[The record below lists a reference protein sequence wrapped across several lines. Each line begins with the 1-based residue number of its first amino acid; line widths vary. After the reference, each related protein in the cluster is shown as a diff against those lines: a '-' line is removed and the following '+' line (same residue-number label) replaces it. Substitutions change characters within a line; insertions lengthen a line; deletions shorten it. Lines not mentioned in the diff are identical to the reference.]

1 MRVSCN
7 KVCGIGLLLILIGMT
22 GCKKEESQMVASGEN
37 LPAVN
42 ARFTLLT
49 SEQTGVDF
57 SNSFLET
64 FEYNIYTY
72 EYLYNGCGV
81 AVGDVNGDGLPDLY
95 FGSAFDKNRLYINK
109 GNMTFQDV
117 TDMAG
122 VAAPDGYKTGVTMAD
137 VNGDGLLDLYSCRT
151 SKTDDGKKTDH
162 LFINKGN
169 RTENGIAI
177 PVFEDQAKKL
187 GIDDNSN
194 TNHACFFDMDRDG
207 DLDAFLLNHRI
218 GFDAAVNIRVYQKED
233 GSTERILTPETPFES
248 NRLYRND
255 NGHFVDIT
263 AKAGMVN
270 SAFGLSATAA
280 DINQDGWMDLYVA
293 NDYIEPD
300 YIYINNKDGTFTDQY
315 FQSLK
320 HSSQNSMGSDVV
332 DINNDGLV
340 DIMVL
345 DMKAEDPIRYKEL
358 AHVMQLDR
366 YNLMVQYG
374 YGRQSGRNMLQL
386 NNGNNTFREIGQ
398 FAGVAT
404 TDWSWAQLIADF
416 DNDGWKDIYITNGY
430 RKDVTNLDYTNFFKD
445 SIYRTGG
452 LTSQRFPDIN
462 KFLENIP
469 NKKISNYL
477 YVNNADLSF
486 INAGKQAGMDHPSFS
501 NGAAYADL
509 DLDGDLDIVVN
520 NIDDPAFIYR
530 NDIKG
535 KNWLQIVVQ
544 PGKGNT
550 QGIGTAVDIY
560 AGNAHQYSMVNSNKG
575 FLSSSEPVLH
585 FGLGDAVT
593 VDSIILRWPDGSYE
607 SKKDIQTNQRLVW
620 KKGTGSDYQKKPAQ
634 KPAMLFKKVQDAITW
649 RHRENEFNDF
659 KREKLIPYML
669 SAEGPCISVG
679 DINGDQLEDIYAGN
693 GTGFPAALMTQN
705 PNGTFSA
712 QTVPVFVN
720 DSLYEDCGSVM
731 EDFDG
736 DGDLDL
742 LVVSG
747 GNSFNQNDLEYLS
760 RYYIND
766 GKGAFQRVNNF
777 PITRTNAGAVLAVDM
792 DGDADKDII
801 IGGRCTP
808 GLFPKAPKSYYLKNE
823 KGRFTD
829 VTKDFF
835 ADLEELGM
843 ITDIE
848 AGDLDGDGKPEIV
861 FAGEWMPVTVFSF
874 EGGKMIN
881 KTKAFGL
888 DKTAGW
894 WKCISVSDVDGDGD
908 MDLMAGNIGL
918 NHRMHASEKYPV
930 TLIANDFDGNGSTDP
945 IMCYYYNGKLY
956 PFAGRDAIIS
966 QVPILK
972 KKFTRYAPY
981 ASATINDIFTED
993 QLKKSTWL
1001 YTNTFQ
1007 TTLFRNEGKSFVAAP
1022 LPYQVQLSPVN
1033 DMVMRDFN
1041 NDGRLDILMAGNF
1054 LYAEPETGELDAG
1067 TGTLLIQQ
1075 ADGTFAY
1082 VSNLEHGFWAQG
1094 EVRELK
1100 SIKLATGLDAVLTGN
1115 NNSSLELNVIN
1126 RPDRVVQ

>member
-1 MRVSCN
+1 MKFLCH
-7 KVCGIGLLLILIGMT
+7 KVGSICLLLILIGLT
-22 GCKKEESQMVASGEN
+22 SCKKEESQLVTSQED

-49 SEQTGVDF
+49 PDQTGVDF

-95 FGSAFDKNRLYINK
+95 FGSAFNKNRLYINK

-117 TDMAG
+117 TEMAG
-122 VAAPDGYKTGVTMAD
+122 VAAPEGYKTGVTMAD
-137 VNGDGLLDLYSCRT
+137 VNGDGLLDIYCCRT
-151 SKTDDGKKTDH
+151 SKQDDGQKTDH

-194 TNHACFFDMDRDG
+194 TNHACFFDFDRDG

-218 GFDAAVNIRVYQKED
+218 GFDAAVNIRVFQKAD

-248 NRLYRND
+248 NKLYRND

-300 YIYINNKDGTFTDQY
+300 YVYINNKDGTFTDQY
-315 FQSLK
+315 FTTLK

-416 DNDGWKDIYITNGY
+416 DNDGWKDMYITNGY
-430 RKDVTNLDYTNFFKD
+430 RKDVTNMDYTNFFKD

-452 LTSQRFPDIN
+452 LTPQRYPDIN

-469 NKKISNYL
+469 SRKMNNYL

-530 NDIKG
+530 NDING
-535 KNWLQIVVQ
+535 KNWLQIVAQ

-550 QGIGTAVDIY
+550 QGIGTAVDLY
-560 AGNAHQYSMVNSNKG
+560 TGHTHQYSMVISNKG

-607 SKKDIQTNQRLVW
+607 LKKDLKANQRIVW
-620 KKGTGSDYQKKPAQ
+620 KKGTGNEYQKKPAQ
-634 KPAMLFKKVQDAITW
+634 KPEMLFEKVSDAITW
-649 RHRENEFNDF
+649 RHKENEFIDF

-669 SAEGPCISVG
+669 SAEGPCLAVG
-679 DINGDQLEDIYAGN
+679 DINGDQLEDIFAGN

-705 PNGTFSA
+705 PNGTFSSHP
-712 QTVPVFVN
+712 VPVFVS

-747 GNSFNQNDLEYLS
+747 GSSFNQNDLEYLS

-766 GKGAFQRVNNF
+766 GKGSFHRANNF
-777 PITRTNAGAVLAVDM
+777 PIIRTNSGAVLAVDI

-801 IGGRCTP
+801 IGGRSTP
-808 GLFPKAPKSYYLKNE
+808 GLFPKAPKSYCLKNE
-823 KGRFTD
+823 NGRFTD

-835 ADLEELGM
+835 PDLEELGM

-848 AGDLDGDGKPEIV
+848 SGDLDGDGKFEIV
-861 FAGEWMPVTVFSF
+861 FAGEWMPLTIFSF
-874 EGGKMIN
+874 DGGKMIN
-881 KTKAFGL
+881 KTQAFGL
-888 DKTAGW
+888 EKTAGW
-894 WKCISVSDVDGDGD
+894 WKCISVADVDGDGD

-918 NHRMHASEKYPV
+918 NHRMQASEKYPV

-945 IMCYYYNGKLY
+945 IVCYFYNGKLY
-956 PFAGRDAIIS
+956 PFAGRDAMIAQI
-966 QVPILK
+966 PMLK
-972 KKFTRYAPY
+972 KKFTRYTPY

-1007 TTLFRNEGKSFVAAP
+1007 TTLFKNEGKSFVIAP

-1033 DMVMRDFN
+1033 DMVIRDFN
-1041 NDGRLDILMAGNF
+1041 NDGRLDILMGGNF
-1054 LYAEPETGELDAG
+1054 LFSEPETGELDAG
-1067 TGTLLIQQ
+1067 IGTLLLQQ
-1075 ADGTFAY
+1075 EDGTFTY

-1094 EVRELK
+1094 EVREMK
-1100 SIKLATGLDAVLTGN
+1100 NIKLATGLDAILTGN
-1115 NNSSLELNVIN
+1115 NNSSLELSVIN
-1126 RPDRVVQ
+1126 RTERVVQ

>member
-1 MRVSCN
+1 MKVSCN
-7 KVCGIGLLLILIGMT
+7 ALSVLGLLLVLAGVIS
-22 GCKKEESQMVASGEN
+22 CKKEASQAVVPGEN

-42 ARFTLLT
+42 ARFTLLSST
-49 SEQTGVDF
+49 QTGVDF
-57 SNSFLET
+57 SNSIQET
-64 FEYNIYTY
+64 FDYNIYTY

-95 FGSAFDKNRLYINK
+95 FGSAFAKNKLYLNQ
-109 GNMTFQDV
+109 GNMTFLDV
-117 TDMAG
+117 TEIAG
-122 VAAPDGYKTGVTMAD
+122 VTASDGYKTGVTMAD
-137 VNGDGLLDLYSCRT
+137 ANGDGLLDIYSCRT

-162 LFINKGN
+162 LFINTGN

-207 DLDAFLLNHRI
+207 DLDVFLLNHRT
-218 GFDAAVNIRVYQKED
+218 GFEDAVNIRVYQKED

-255 NGHFVDIT
+255 NGYFVDIT

-315 FQSLK
+315 FKSLK

-345 DMKAEDPIRYKEL
+345 DMKTEDPIRYKEL

-374 YGRQSGRNMLQL
+374 YGRQSGRNVLQL

-398 FAGVAT
+398 FAGISA

-430 RKDVTNLDYTNFFKD
+430 RKDVTNLDYTNFFRD
-445 SIYRTGG
+445 SIDRTGG
-452 LTSQRFPDIN
+452 LTAQRFPDIN
-462 KFLENIP
+462 KFLEKIP
-469 NKKISNYL
+469 SKKISNYL
-477 YVNNADLSF
+477 YINGGDLSF

-535 KNWLQIVVQ
+535 KNWLQIVAQ

-560 AGNAHQYSMVNSNKG
+560 AGKAHQYSMVNSNKG
-575 FLSSSEPVLH
+575 FLSSSESVLH
-585 FGLGDAVT
+585 FGLGDLT
-593 VDSIILRWPDGSYE
+593 SVDSIILRWPDGSYE
-607 SKKDIQTNQRLVW
+607 TQKAVKANQRLVW
-620 KKGTGSDYQKKPAQ
+620 KRGSGSKYQMKPSE
-634 KPAMLFKKVQDAITW
+634 KPKLLFKNVPGAFTW

-669 SAEGPCISVG
+669 SAEGPCLAVG
-679 DINGDQLEDIYAGN
+679 DINGDKLEDIYAGN
-693 GTGFPAALMTQN
+693 ATGFAAGLMTQN
-705 PNGTFSA
+705 PNGTFSEKSIPA
-712 QTVPVFVN
+712 FIN
-720 DSLYEDCGSVM
+720 DSLYEDCGSVL

-766 GKGAFQRVNNF
+766 GKGSFQRANNF
-777 PITRTNAGAVLAVDM
+777 PIIRTNAGAVLAVDI
-792 DGDADKDII
+792 DGDKDKDIV
-801 IGGRCTP
+801 IGGRSTP
-808 GLFPKAPKSYYLKNE
+808 GLFPKAPKSYCLRNDEGK
-823 KGRFTD
+823 FTD
-829 VTKDFF
+829 VTKNLFS
-835 ADLEELGM
+835 DLEELGM
-843 ITDIE
+843 VTDIE
-848 AGDLDGDGKPEIV
+848 TGDLDGDGKPEIV
-861 FAGEWMPVTVFSF
+861 LAGEWMPLTVFTF
-874 EGGKMIN
+874 DGGKMIN
-881 KTKAFGL
+881 RTKAFGL
-888 DKTAGW
+888 EKTAGW
-894 WKCISVSDVDGDGD
+894 WKCISITDIDDDGD
-908 MDLMAGNIGL
+908 MDLLAGNIGL
-918 NHRMHASEKYPV
+918 NHRMHASETYPV

-945 IMCYYYNGKLY
+945 IMCYYFNGELY
-956 PFAGRDAIIS
+956 PYAGRDAIIA
-966 QVPILK
+966 QIPMLK
-972 KKFTRYAPY
+972 KKFTRYTPY
-981 ASATINDIFTED
+981 AKATIKDIFPED
-993 QLKKSTWL
+993 QLEKSTWL

-1007 TTLFRNEGKSFVAAP
+1007 TTLFRNEGKSFVVAP

-1033 DMVMRDFN
+1033 DMVISDFN
-1041 NDGRLDILMAGNF
+1041 ADGRKDILVAGNF
-1054 LYAEPETGELDAG
+1054 LYAEPETGEFDAG
-1067 TGTLLIQQ
+1067 IGTLLIQQ
-1075 ADGTFAY
+1075 ADGSFAY
-1082 VSNLEHGFWAQG
+1082 VSNLEHGFWAQD

-1100 SIKLATGLDAVLTGN
+1100 YIKLATGLDAILTGN
-1115 NNSSLELNVIN
+1115 NNSSLELNLITTKE
-1126 RPDRVVQ
+1126 RVVQ